1 MAKEDVIEIDGK
13 VVEALPNTQFSVE
26 LENGYRILAYLSGKL
41 RMNYIRIIPGDI
53 VKIELSP
60 YDLTRGRILWR
71 YKPGTKILKT
81 AEERAAEESAVGA
94 ESTEAA
100 LASPG
105 AAADNYYEEA
115 LEDAVNNDQEE

>member
-1 MAKEDVIEIDGK
+1 MAKEDVIEIDGT
-13 VVEALPNTQFSVE
+13 VIEALPNTQFSVE

-71 YKPGTKILKT
+71 YKPGTKALKT
-81 AEERAAEESAVGA
+81 AEESAVAQPAVNDEDSKARG
-94 ESTEAA
+94 EAA
-100 LASPG
+100 YSD
-105 AAADNYYEEA
+105 AADFNEEM
-115 LEDAVNNDQEE
+115 LENEINNDQEE